1 MITGKVYEYMA
12 AKRPV
17 ISVMAGDIE
26 RCELGQ
32 IVEKTKI
39 GMAYEASNHKED
51 YPKLR
56 EYIKRQYDA
65 FVEKGRTLYE
75 PDPKELRRY
84 DYRYLCKRLI
94 RIMDK

>member
-1 MITGKVYEYMA
+1 YEYMA